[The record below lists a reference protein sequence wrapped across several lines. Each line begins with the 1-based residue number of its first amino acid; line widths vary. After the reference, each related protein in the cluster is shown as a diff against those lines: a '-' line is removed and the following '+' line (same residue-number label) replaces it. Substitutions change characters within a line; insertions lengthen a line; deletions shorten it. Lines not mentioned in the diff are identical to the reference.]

1 MQMSEFQVIPNP
13 IFHDTNKTV
22 EELFSNNSLQF
33 AYYEVNP
40 DRMMGFTAETEDVT
54 IIIYVISGSVYI
66 TTPDGKIKV
75 SSHTSIVLDN
85 IQHTYMLVANEVS
98 QLLVFTNTE
107 KVQHIDAAN
116 VFRKIINEIEQ
127 KDIYTIGHS
136 HRVRKYSSAI
146 ALALDPAYDII
157 PLATAAGLHDVG
169 KIKVPKEIL
178 QKPGKLTQEEYQII
192 KKHPI
197 DTYELLKE
205 YFPDKRYLTTSMR
218 QEAARCR
225 MAFEEAAKG
234 AVTAMVC
241 SGDAGIYGMAGL
253 MYEIGEEYPEVA
265 IEVIPGVTAALGG
278 SAVLGAAVGHDVSLI
293 SLSDLLTPWEL
304 IEERLLCAA
313 KADFVI
319 CLYNPSSRKRSTY
332 LAKACEIMLEYKA
345 EDTVCGIVKNIAR
358 EGETMQTLT
367 LKELKE
373 TTVDMFSTVFIGNK
387 QTKVIKD
394 KMVTPRGYRI

>member
-1 MQMSEFQVIPNP
+1 M
-13 IFHDTNKTV
+13 NKV
-22 EELFSNNSLQF
+22 
-33 AYYEVNP
+33 
-40 DRMMGFTAETEDVT
+40 
-54 IIIYVISGSVYI
+54 YVIGMGPGAYEQMTVKAVRTLEKCDVIVGYTVYI
-66 TTPDGKIKV
+66 
-75 SSHTSIVLDN
+75 
-85 IQHTYMLVANEVS
+85 
-98 QLLVFTNTE
+98 
-107 KVQHIDAAN
+107 
-116 VFRKIINEIEQ
+116 
-127 KDIYTIGHS
+127 
-136 HRVRKYSSAI
+136 
-146 ALALDPAYDII
+146 
-157 PLATAAGLHDVG
+157 
-169 KIKVPKEIL
+169 
-178 QKPGKLTQEEYQII
+178 
-192 KKHPI
+192 
-197 DTYELLKE
+197 ELLKE

-304 IEERLLCAA
+304 IEERLRCAA

-387 QTKVIKD
+387 QTKVIREKWLHQGDIVYERQKD
-394 KMVTPRGYRI
+394 SIICRDNRRKKISILSRKKRRKTARLCGNRLWGESASGREEYNGDTRPDGQWADGRVYEGV

>member
-205 YFPDKRYLTTSMR
+205 YFEEDIAK
-218 QEAARCR
+218 
-225 MAFEEAAKG
+225 MASLHHERLDG
-234 AVTAMVC
+234 
-241 SGDAGIYGMAGL
+241 SGYPYGL
-253 MYEIGEEYPEVA
+253 KGEE
-265 IEVIPGVTAALGG
+265 
-278 SAVLGAAVGHDVSLI
+278 I
-293 SLSDLLTPWEL
+293 SLDVR
-304 IEERLLCAA
+304 IIAV
-313 KADFVI
+313 ADAF
-319 CLYNPSSRKRSTY
+319 YAMTSHRNYHKDMTY
-332 LAKACEIMLEYKA
+332 LEAVNELENLPEQYDKKITA
-345 EDTVCGIVKNIAR
+345 ILKQLVNDGSLFNI
-358 EGETMQTLT
+358 
-367 LKELKE
+367 
-373 TTVDMFSTVFIGNK
+373 
-387 QTKVIKD
+387 
-394 KMVTPRGYRI
+394 

>member
-1 MQMSEFQVIPNP
+1 M
-13 IFHDTNKTV
+13 NKV
-22 EELFSNNSLQF
+22 
-33 AYYEVNP
+33 
-40 DRMMGFTAETEDVT
+40 
-54 IIIYVISGSVYI
+54 YVIGMGPGAYEQMTVKAVRTLEKCDVIVGYTVYI
-66 TTPDGKIKV
+66 
-75 SSHTSIVLDN
+75 
-85 IQHTYMLVANEVS
+85 
-98 QLLVFTNTE
+98 
-107 KVQHIDAAN
+107 
-116 VFRKIINEIEQ
+116 
-127 KDIYTIGHS
+127 
-136 HRVRKYSSAI
+136 
-146 ALALDPAYDII
+146 
-157 PLATAAGLHDVG
+157 
-169 KIKVPKEIL
+169 
-178 QKPGKLTQEEYQII
+178 
-192 KKHPI
+192 
-197 DTYELLKE
+197 ELLKE

-241 SGDAGIYGMAGL
+241 SG
-253 MYEIGEEYPEVA
+253 
-265 IEVIPGVTAALGG
+265 
-278 SAVLGAAVGHDVSLI
+278 AAVGHDVSLI

-304 IEERLLCAA
+304 IEERLRCAA

-387 QTKVIKD
+387 QTKVIRE

>member
-1 MQMSEFQVIPNP
+1 M
-13 IFHDTNKTV
+13 NKV
-22 EELFSNNSLQF
+22 
-33 AYYEVNP
+33 
-40 DRMMGFTAETEDVT
+40 
-54 IIIYVISGSVYI
+54 YVIGMGPGAYEQMTVKAVRTLEKCDVIVGYTVYI
-66 TTPDGKIKV
+66 
-75 SSHTSIVLDN
+75 
-85 IQHTYMLVANEVS
+85 
-98 QLLVFTNTE
+98 
-107 KVQHIDAAN
+107 
-116 VFRKIINEIEQ
+116 
-127 KDIYTIGHS
+127 
-136 HRVRKYSSAI
+136 
-146 ALALDPAYDII
+146 
-157 PLATAAGLHDVG
+157 
-169 KIKVPKEIL
+169 
-178 QKPGKLTQEEYQII
+178 
-192 KKHPI
+192 
-197 DTYELLKE
+197 ELLKE

-241 SGDAGIYGMAGL
+241 SGDAGIYGMA
-253 MYEIGEEYPEVA
+253 
-265 IEVIPGVTAALGG
+265 
-278 SAVLGAAVGHDVSLI
+278 AVLGAPLGHDCCLI

-304 IEERLLCAA
+304 IEERLRCAA

-387 QTKVIKD
+387 QTKVIRE

>member
-1 MQMSEFQVIPNP
+1 M
-13 IFHDTNKTV
+13 NKV
-22 EELFSNNSLQF
+22 
-33 AYYEVNP
+33 
-40 DRMMGFTAETEDVT
+40 
-54 IIIYVISGSVYI
+54 YVIGMGPGAYEQMTVKAVRTLEKCDVIVGYTVYI
-66 TTPDGKIKV
+66 
-75 SSHTSIVLDN
+75 
-85 IQHTYMLVANEVS
+85 
-98 QLLVFTNTE
+98 
-107 KVQHIDAAN
+107 
-116 VFRKIINEIEQ
+116 
-127 KDIYTIGHS
+127 
-136 HRVRKYSSAI
+136 
-146 ALALDPAYDII
+146 
-157 PLATAAGLHDVG
+157 
-169 KIKVPKEIL
+169 
-178 QKPGKLTQEEYQII
+178 
-192 KKHPI
+192 
-197 DTYELLKE
+197 ELLKE

-241 SGDAGIYGMAGL
+241 SGDAGIYGM
-253 MYEIGEEYPEVA
+253 
-265 IEVIPGVTAALGG
+265 TAALGG

-304 IEERLLCAA
+304 IEERLRCAA

-373 TTVDMFSTVFIGNK
+373 TTADMFSTVFIGNK
-387 QTKVIKD
+387 QTKVIRE

>member
-1 MQMSEFQVIPNP
+1 
-13 IFHDTNKTV
+13 
-22 EELFSNNSLQF
+22 
-33 AYYEVNP
+33 
-40 DRMMGFTAETEDVT
+40 MGFTAETEDVT

-197 DTYELLKE
+197 DKYELLKE
-205 YFPDKRYLTTSMR
+205 YFEEDIAK
-218 QEAARCR
+218 
-225 MAFEEAAKG
+225 MASLHHERL
-234 AVTAMVC
+234 
-241 SGDAGIYGMAGL
+241 DL
-253 MYEIGEEYPEVA
+253 
-265 IEVIPGVTAALGG
+265 
-278 SAVLGAAVGHDVSLI
+278 SLI
-293 SLSDLLTPWEL
+293 H
-304 IEERLLCAA
+304 I
-313 KADFVI
+313 
-319 CLYNPSSRKRSTY
+319 
-332 LAKACEIMLEYKA
+332 
-345 EDTVCGIVKNIAR
+345 
-358 EGETMQTLT
+358 
-367 LKELKE
+367 
-373 TTVDMFSTVFIGNK
+373 
-387 QTKVIKD
+387 
-394 KMVTPRGYRI
+394 